1 MIILVYLVLLVA
13 LGIIAM
19 QAVQLGR
26 ERLNRSRTRGAKL
39 SGPSRGGPVIDHGDG
54 VASTPAGAVAQTMAD
69 LETAQAALRTT
80 YPTLARMLGG
90 YLHAE
95 AVFGAD
101 SLEAVVQDMV
111 LDWQPEGKAVTD
123 DIAQVLAD
131 NSDEMAVRA
140 IVRSFC
146 AIDLE
151 EEGYRPWLIWLQGQF
166 NPL

>member
-1 MIILVYLVLLVA
+1 MVLLVYLVLLVA

-19 QAVQLGR
+19 QALQLGR
-26 ERLNRSRTRGAKL
+26 DRSKTGTLK
-39 SGPSRGGPVIDHGDG
+39 GPKSGGPMIDGTADSP
-54 VASTPAGAVAQTMAD
+54 ATPAAAVAQTMAD
-69 LETAQAALRTT
+69 LETAQAALRTA

-101 SLEAVVQDMV
+101 SLEAVVKDMV
-111 LDWQPEGKAVTD
+111 LDWQPESKAITD
-123 DIAQVLAD
+123 DIARVLAD
-131 NSDEMAVRA
+131 NSEESAVRA
-140 IVRSFC
+140 VVKSFC

-151 EEGYRPWLIWLQGQF
+151 EEGYRSWLIWLQGQF